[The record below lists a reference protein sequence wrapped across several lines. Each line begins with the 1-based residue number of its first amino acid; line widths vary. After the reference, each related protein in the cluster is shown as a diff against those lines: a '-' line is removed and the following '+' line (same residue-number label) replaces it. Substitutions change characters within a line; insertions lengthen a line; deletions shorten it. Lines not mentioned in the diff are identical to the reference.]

1 MKKTNIKTI
10 IVFICT
16 TFGIANM
23 AEGQIYESEACF
35 YSPAGSSSVSKV
47 VRFEGSRDLVWVK
60 NSFNRNKLAE
70 SKYYYENESW
80 TDGKDYVKMYKYDYS
95 MSTSQRV
102 VYKHVQK
109 KAIYDKQCEY
119 NHINGLST
127 GHCYSGTFFGHYSTN
142 GCGRHGYEDGDTY
155 YVAFSKDKSS
165 FIYWREAK
173 NDMDKTPRD
182 KTTYTRV
189 PKEDLLPKAANY
201 DFLNE

>member
-23 AEGQIYESEACF
+23 AEGQIYEDEACF
-35 YSPAGSSSVSKV
+35 YAPAGSSSVSRI

-60 NSFNRNKLAE
+60 NGFNRNKLAE

-80 TDGKDYVKMYKYDYS
+80 TDGKNGVNMYEYDYS

-102 VYKHVQK
+102 VYKRVEK
-109 KAIYDKQCEY
+109 IAIHSSSCANLRGYGRTDVCEFL
-119 NHINGLST
+119 NA
-127 GHCYSGTFFGHYSTN
+127 FGAPR
-142 GCGRHGYEDGDTY
+142 GCGRHGYKDGDTY

-173 NDMDKTPRD
+173 NDIDKTPRD

>member
-35 YSPAGSSSVSKV
+35 YSPAGSSSVLRV

-60 NSFNRNKLAE
+60 SGFNRNKLAE

-80 TDGKDYVKMYKYDYS
+80 TDGKNGVVMYEYDYS

-102 VYKHVQK
+102 VYKHVK
-109 KAIYDKQCEY
+109 KVSIYNSNCAGGCRY
-119 NHINGLST
+119 YYGIG
-127 GHCYSGTFFGHYSTN
+127 GV
-142 GCGRHGYEDGDTY
+142 GCGNHGYKDGDTY

-173 NDMDKTPRD
+173 NDTDKTPRD

>member
-23 AEGQIYESEACF
+23 AEGQIYEDEACF
-35 YSPAGSSSVSKV
+35 YAPAGSSSVSRI

-60 NSFNRNKLAE
+60 NGFNRNKLAE

-80 TDGKDYVKMYKYDYS
+80 TDGKNGVEMYEYDYS

-102 VYKHVQK
+102 VYKAVQK
-109 KAIYDKQCEY
+109 ITLLD
-119 NHINGLST
+119 
-127 GHCYSGTFFGHYSTN
+127 
-142 GCGRHGYEDGDTY
+142 GRRFEGNNIH

>member
-35 YSPAGSSSVSKV
+35 YAPAGSSSVSRI

-60 NSFNRNKLAE
+60 SCFSRNKLAE

-80 TDGKDYVKMYKYDYS
+80 TDGKDCVQMYEYDYS

-102 VYKHVQK
+102 VYKRVEK
-109 KAIYDKQCEY
+109 IAIHSSSCANLRGYGRTDVCEF
-119 NHINGLST
+119 INA
-127 GHCYSGTFFGHYSTN
+127 FGAPR
-142 GCGRHGYEDGDTY
+142 GCGRHGYKDGDTY

-173 NDMDKTPRD
+173 NDIDKTPRN